1 MKKPTPAVKRAV
13 GMIQLLLSWK
23 DVQTKKANIDFIA
36 AVIEESN
43 SAICRQRGIST
54 SPAWHLIFIVNTC

>member
-1 MKKPTPAVKRAV
+1 
-13 GMIQLLLSWK
+13 MIQLLLSWK

-43 SAICRQRGIST
+43 SAICRQRGISP